1 MSEGT
6 HIYQKEYA
14 IIRPSVVKE
23 ITHASTVSN
32 LAFRVGEE
40 MRFSPE
46 DCHDLAVA
54 GFMHDIGK
62 LELAKY
68 VRGHE
73 NETLV
78 IEEMKYVRRHSLLGA
93 AILKEK
99 GYSQKIVDMVKY
111 HHENCDGSGYPM
123 NLTQEDIPVGARVLR
138 VCDAFAALTS
148 DRTYRRAFDVNTAV
162 ELMIEECKNYDVE
175 VFLAFMRVVHQPD
188 LKELLDT
195 SDLEEKLTRYMIEDD
210 RQMLLFD
217 EYESG
222 DNRSEMEPLHS
233 DS

>member
-6 HIYQKEYA
+6 QIYKKKYA

-40 MRFSPE
+40 LHFSSE
-46 DCHDLAVA
+46 ECHELAVA

-123 NLTQEDIPVGARVLR
+123 NLMREDIPVGARVLR
-138 VCDAFAALTS
+138 VCDVFAALTS
-148 DRTYRRAFDVNTAV
+148 DRPYRGAFDVDTAV

-188 LKELLDT
+188 LEQILDT
-195 SDLEEKLTRYMIEDD
+195 SALEEKLIRYIREDD
-210 RQMLLFD
+210 EQMLLYD
-217 EYESG
+217 
-222 DNRSEMEPLHS
+222 
-233 DS
+233 